1 MRISDWSSDVCSSDL
16 PEVNVGP
23 LPGSGGT
30 QRLLRIAGVKTASDL
45 LLSGRSVR
53 PDEALKLEIV
63 HEVVPAAELMDR
75 ARAWL
80 ATNPDPVKPWD
91 VKGAMPPQKR
101 GMTVPE
107 DSAAYMM
114 VAGVIE

>member
-1 MRISDWSSDVCSSDL
+1 MGL
-16 PEVNVGP
+16 PEVNVGL

-30 QRLLRIAGVKTASDL
+30 QRLFRIAGVKTASEL

-107 DSAAYMM
+107 DRTEERRVGKECVRTCRSRLAPSH
-114 VAGVIE
+114 

>member
-1 MRISDWSSDVCSSDL
+1 M
-16 PEVNVGP
+16 
-23 LPGSGGT
+23 
-30 QRLLRIAGVKTASDL
+30 
-45 LLSGRSVR
+45 LLSCRSGR
-53 PDEALKLEIV
+53 PEEALKLEIV
-63 HEVVPAAELMDR
+63 HEVVPAATLMDR

-107 DSAAYMM
+107 ASAAYMM
-114 VAGVIE
+114 GAGVLTGKAGYNLHAPLAILVNIFEGAQLPYDKWRPVESK

>member
-1 MRISDWSSDVCSSDL
+1 
-16 PEVNVGP
+16 
-23 LPGSGGT
+23 
-30 QRLLRIAGVKTASDL
+30 
-45 LLSGRSVR
+45 
-53 PDEALKLEIV
+53 
-63 HEVVPAAELMDR
+63 MDR

-114 VAGVIE
+114 GAGVIPGKAGYNLPAPLAILSTIFEGAQLQFDKALSGESKYFYKMLTDPCPPKQNTQPL

>member
-16 PEVNVGP
+16 
-23 LPGSGGT
+23 
-30 QRLLRIAGVKTASDL
+30 
-45 LLSGRSVR
+45 
-53 PDEALKLEIV
+53 LKLEIV

-114 VAGVIE
+114 GAGVIAGKAGYNLPAPLRSEEPTSELQSLMRLSYAVFCFTKKTTNT